1 MKHNRRIFVAIV
13 VVVATLLLKLDVR
26 SCQQDAQAATAKAK
40 EVEDHLSMGIKLLGA
55 GQLAE
60 ALNQFHA
67 AIDLDATNY
76 MSYYRRGTVLLAM
89 GRFKQALADLN
100 QVIQLKPDFTSARMQ
115 RANVLT
121 KQGDFAAAI
130 KDYEEILRS
139 DQTNGEAKTKLDK
152 IFTILNDLGVA
163 KAHMASRTYG
173 PAIEILTQLLETCP
187 WSTELHEYR
196 SDCFLNLG
204 ELNKAIL
211 DINALAKL
219 IPDNTKAYYLL
230 SELHYKLGD
239 AELALK

>member
-1 MKHNRRIFVAIV
+1 MNVNVSLI
-13 VVVATLLLKLDVR
+13 VATTFIYSLLIQIQIN
-26 SCQQDAQAATAKAK
+26 SCQNADKSK
-40 EVEDHLSMGIKLLGA
+40 EVDEHLSMGIKFLA
-55 GQLAE
+55 TGQLAE
-60 ALNQFHA
+60 ALNQFHS

-89 GRFKQALADLN
+89 GKFKQALADLN

-121 KQGDFAAAI
+121 KQGEFAQAI
-130 KDYEEILRS
+130 KDYEEILKQ
-139 DQTNGEAKTKLDK
+139 DQTNSEAKTKLDK
-152 IFTILNDLGVA
+152 IFSILNDLGIV
-163 KAHMASRTYG
+163 KQHMASRNYM
-173 PAIEILTQLLETCP
+173 PAIDTLTQLLETCP
-187 WSTELHEYR
+187 WSTELHEFR
-196 SDCFLNLG
+196 SDCYLNMG

>member
-1 MKHNRRIFVAIV
+1 MFQKRSSILLLILLPLV
-13 VVVATLLLKLDVR
+13 VVHV
-26 SCQQDAQAATAKAK
+26 SSSSAKAK
-40 EVEDHLSMGIKLLGA
+40 EVEEHLNMGIKLLGA

-76 MSYYRRGTVLLAM
+76 MSFYRRGTVLLAM
-89 GRFKQALADLN
+89 GKFKQALADLS
-100 QVIQLKPDFTSARMQ
+100 QVVQLKPDFTSARMQ

-130 KDYEEILRS
+130 SDYEAILRG
-139 DQTNGEAKTKLDK
+139 DQSNAEAKTKLDK
-152 IFTILNDLGVA
+152 IFSMLNDLGVA
-163 KAHMASRTYG
+163 KSHIAARNYVS
-173 PAIEILTQLLETCP
+173 AIELLTQLLDTCP
-187 WSTELHEYR
+187 WSTELHEFR
-196 SDCFLNLG
+196 SNCYLNLG

-219 IPDNTKAYYLL
+219 IPDNTNAYYLL

-239 AELALK
+239 ADLALK